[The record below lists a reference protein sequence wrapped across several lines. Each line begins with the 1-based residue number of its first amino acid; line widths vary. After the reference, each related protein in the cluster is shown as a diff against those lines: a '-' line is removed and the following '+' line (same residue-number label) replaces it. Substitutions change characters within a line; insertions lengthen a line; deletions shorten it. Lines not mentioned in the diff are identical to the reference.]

1 MIDRERI
8 LGKIDELDMYLGELK
23 EVLPSSYKQY
33 QAVEKKRSCER
44 LLQLCI
50 ETVLDVC
57 RLFVSGLK
65 LGLPSEENGIFD
77 KLFKKRIISS
87 GMMQT
92 LAEMKG
98 FRNVLIHEYAR
109 VDDELVY
116 EMAATR
122 LVDFVDFKKEILRAL
137 KKNAKSIE

>member
-1 MIDRERI
+1 MLDRERI
-8 LGKIDELDMYLGELK
+8 LGKIDELDRYLQELK
-23 EVLPSSYKQY
+23 EILPDSYQQY
-33 QAVEKKRSCER
+33 QTIEKRRSCER

-77 KLFKKRIISS
+77 KLFKKRIISA
-87 GMMQT
+87 GMMKT
-92 LAEMKG
+92 LAERKG

-116 EMAATR
+116 EMATTR
-122 LVDFVDFKKEILRAL
+122 LVDFVDFKKEMLRAL
-137 KKNAKSIE
+137 KKNDKSIE